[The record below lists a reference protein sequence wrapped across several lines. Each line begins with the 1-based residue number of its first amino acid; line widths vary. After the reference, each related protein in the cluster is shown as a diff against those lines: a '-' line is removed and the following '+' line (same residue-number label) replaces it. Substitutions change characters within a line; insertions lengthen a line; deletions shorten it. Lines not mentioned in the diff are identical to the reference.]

1 MATLKFGNGNWATKE
16 DSVLAYN
23 DENNN
28 FKPLPFDF
36 TRASTATYVDSDGL
50 IKTARNGEARID
62 YKDSTDG
69 ALLLE
74 PSRSNNVDNSTN
86 FFLNSWG
93 GTRVLEGSTITSP
106 NGNNEAH
113 KLIATSVDNT
123 HYRQY
128 TLSSASAGSYTGS
141 CFFKKGEFNV
151 GSVTMSVDSYANRI
165 GVYINLDNGTHLQ
178 TALYG
183 SPTGTSYKIE
193 DYGNGWYRLSVT
205 IIHTSGDVRISL
217 SNASSNY
224 TNNNGLPVFLGNS
237 SDGGYSWGAQLEAG
251 SYPTSYI
258 PTSGSAV
265 TRVAD
270 ACSGA
275 GNEQVINSSEG
286 VLFADIAAL
295 DSNLTS
301 KPITINDTTSNNE
314 LGFYYYGNRV
324 DVYVRVGGLNQFYV
338 IRSIADA
345 TITSKIALK
354 YKENDFALWING
366 IKVATDTSGNVP
378 TGLSELAF
386 KNAGGTTFYGKTKD
400 LRVYNTAL
408 TDAELATLTT

>member
-1 MATLKFGNGNWATKE
+1 MANTLKFGNGNWATKE

-50 IKTARNGEARID
+50 IKTSRNGEARID
-62 YKDSTDG
+62 YTDSTDG
-69 ALLLE
+69 ALILE
-74 PSRSNNVDNSTN
+74 PQRINLITQSEAFDNAYWIKSNASVTSGFISPD
-86 FFLNSWG
+86 
-93 GTRVLEGSTITSP
+93 GTSNAFKLVEDTS
-106 NGNNEAH
+106 NANHRIYQG
-113 KLIATSVDNT
+113 TSNT
-123 HYRQY
+123 SS
-128 TLSSASAGSYTGS
+128 TLSFYAKADGRTWVSVLSILGGFSYFDIGNGVLGTIES
-141 CFFKKGEFNV
+141 SSV
-151 GSVTMSVDSYANRI
+151 GT
-165 GVYINLDNGTHLQ
+165 
-178 TALYG
+178 
-183 SPTGTSYKIE
+183 IE
-193 DYGNGWYRLSVT
+193 AVGNNGWYRCTLYNGHSTNGAYIGLSYANN
-205 IIHTSGDVRISL
+205 ISEYQGDGTSGVYI
-217 SNASSNY
+217 
-224 TNNNGLPVFLGNS
+224 F
-237 SDGGYSWGAQLEAG
+237 GAQLEQG
-251 SYPTSYI
+251 SYATSYI
-258 PTSGSAV
+258 PTSGSTV

>member
-1 MATLKFGNGNWATKE
+1 MANTLKFGNGNWATKE

-50 IKTARNGEARID
+50 IKTSRNGEARID
-62 YKDSTDG
+62 YTDSTDG
-69 ALLLE
+69 ALILE
-74 PSRSNNVDNSTN
+74 PQRINLITQSEAFDNAYWIKSNASVTSGFISPD
-86 FFLNSWG
+86 
-93 GTRVLEGSTITSP
+93 GTSNAFKLVEDTS
-106 NGNNEAH
+106 NANHRIYQG
-113 KLIATSVDNT
+113 TSNT
-123 HYRQY
+123 SS
-128 TLSSASAGSYTGS
+128 TLSFYAKADGRTWVSVLSILGGFSYFDIGNGVLGTIES
-141 CFFKKGEFNV
+141 SSV
-151 GSVTMSVDSYANRI
+151 GT
-165 GVYINLDNGTHLQ
+165 
-178 TALYG
+178 
-183 SPTGTSYKIE
+183 IE
-193 DYGNGWYRLSVT
+193 AVGNNGWYRCTLYNGHSTNGAYIGLSYANN
-205 IIHTSGDVRISL
+205 ISGYQGDGTSGVYI
-217 SNASSNY
+217 Y
-224 TNNNGLPVFLGNS
+224 
-237 SDGGYSWGAQLEAG
+237 GAQIESG
-251 SYPTSYI
+251 SYATSYI
-258 PTSGSAV
+258 PTSGSTV